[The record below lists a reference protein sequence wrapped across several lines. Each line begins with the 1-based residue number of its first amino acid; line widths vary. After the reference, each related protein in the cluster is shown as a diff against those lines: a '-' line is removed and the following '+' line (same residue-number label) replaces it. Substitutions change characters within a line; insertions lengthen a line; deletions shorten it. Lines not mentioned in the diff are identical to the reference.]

1 MNELGAVAEE
11 ECRKPVG
18 LAWTVLKNFKWL
30 DSWRVPPRLVDSSW
44 LRQVDWRDVVWFD
57 HPPLGEP
64 TYRGLAESCLLG
76 PFGHGLGKAAACPFG
91 LPSHSNREVAW
102 LRCGRMEDSPL
113 PRMSRPLPR
122 RKLEATPVPRVWLAS
137 FRNLPR
143 RKLEATPLPR
153 VWLASSVVLLCLS
166 AFPYFFEG
174 SLFCFVISFRFS
186 MVCALFV
193 FAFAIHA

>member
-1 MNELGAVAEE
+1 M
-11 ECRKPVG
+11 
-18 LAWTVLKNFKWL
+18 
-30 DSWRVPPRLVDSSW
+30 
-44 LRQVDWRDVVWFD
+44 WFD

-76 PFGHGLGKAAACPFG
+76 PLGHGLGKAAACPFG
-91 LPSHSNREVAW
+91 LPSHSNP
-102 LRCGRMEDSPL
+102 DPL
-113 PRMSRPLPR
+113 PRISRPLPR
-122 RKLEATPVPRVWLAS
+122 RKLEATPVPRVRLAS

-166 AFPYFFEG
+166 AFPYFFEE